1 MMMMTMLM
9 VLMMIVLMKASTAQR
24 AALVGPS
31 WAILGHLGRA
41 DDPRPGRPDPRGGP
55 KGKMGVG
62 RGSSLDHN
70 SPRGLVGLMRI

>member
-9 VLMMIVLMKASTAQR
+9 VLMMIVMMKASTASCTCR
-24 AALVGPS
+24 
-31 WAILGHLGRA
+31 AILGHLGRA
-41 DDPRPGRPDPRGGP
+41 DDPRPGHPDPRGGP

-70 SPRGLVGLMRI
+70 SPSGLVGLMRI